1 MDLGKT
7 IQKNP
12 LLTES
17 IKMKKV
23 TYQDLQQEMIIHL
36 NPTGD
41 CEANTSS
48 NVWFLLTDNKYI
60 DGVEHESEKDYEL
73 KIFFEMKNFQ
83 QVAHTLRALEGLG
96 ILITEAT
103 KEN

>member
-1 MDLGKT
+1 
-7 IQKNP
+7 
-12 LLTES
+12 
-17 IKMKKV
+17 MKKV

-60 DGVEHESEKDYEL
+60 DGVEHESGKDYEL
-73 KIFFEMKNFQ
+73 KIFFEMKYFS
-83 QVAHTLRALEGLG
+83 QVGHILHALEGLG
-96 ILITEAT
+96 ILINQASRED
-103 KEN
+103 